1 MYTLLHERPSF
12 ADLKDRSVGRIK
24 EKRYLT
30 SLVDTRYCATSRYL
44 PFLPDFSENFS
55 FVIWMLSVWVNLW
68 KNIDLC
74 IDNCHVCVFS
84 LWINYD
90 IICRYNRALNLILR
104 ISLILLS
111 IEYNGEYI
119 EYKEYNGTN
128 GIKGKDKSDF

>member
-1 MYTLLHERPSF
+1 MYTLFHERPSF

-44 PFLPDFSENFS
+44 SFLPDFSENFS
-55 FVIWMLSVWVNLW
+55 F
-68 KNIDLC
+68 IDECYLFEW
-74 IDNCHVCVFS
+74 IFEKTSIFASTIVTCVFFLS

-111 IEYNGEYI
+111 IEY
-119 EYKEYNGTN
+119 KECNRTN

>member
-44 PFLPDFSENFS
+44 SFLPDFSENFS
-55 FVIWMLSVWVNLW
+55 FIEECYLFEWIFEKTSIFASTIVT
-68 KNIDLC
+68 
-74 IDNCHVCVFS
+74 CVFFLS

-90 IICRYNRALNLILR
+90 IICRYKRALNLILR
-104 ISLILLS
+104 ISLIFLS
-111 IEYNGEYI
+111 IEYE
-119 EYKEYNGTN
+119 ECNGTN
-128 GIKGKDKSDF
+128 GIKEKDKSDF